1 MDEDFDEEMESE
13 RTVGKMMGRYN
24 KKDSMRMHRMDMEV
38 SNLNLQLT
46 LAFYILALLHNS
58 FIDTL

>member
-24 KKDSMRMHRMDMEV
+24 KKDSMRMHHMDMDV
-38 SNLNLQLT
+38 SNLNLQPTMALYR
-46 LAFYILALLHNS
+46 LA
-58 FIDTL
+58 